1 MVQIIELPI
10 ELLIDHLLPC
20 IPLRDLLSLSCTC
33 KYFALVCGDDTF
45 WKRKASEEY
54 NFEGAGSART
64 SGFKHLYRG
73 LRHPRVFVWGD
84 AGNGRLALD
93 KRKHMNHDYTR
104 PERDTSYPVE
114 LDIRHRVVHLAA
126 GGWSFHALTDEGKVL
141 VWGTLDSTYSEA
153 GDDLGTSATVV
164 KEPLA
169 LALPQRIKSLSVGR
183 RHAILFDG
191 RRNIYVL
198 LQWGR
203 PIRLNAP
210 VLDGSWTGST
220 VVQVE
225 AGWDVCTFLTETGAV
240 FVVFP
245 FHGSFP
251 ESLEEHR
258 SQVATQPVVTQ
269 QAGQIPCVCMDV
281 QHHPTKLPP
290 IPNNLPALHQ
300 DALKPDAP
308 PKLVQIAAGDKFV
321 VGLTDGGHV
330 LKLDLPTY
338 DESELGRIITRG
350 DLRWNYLPKFCEV
363 AHVRNEPGFRPQ
375 GQEQTPLEDLK
386 VTHISAQFRT
396 FVVYST
402 VGSSVV
408 LLGDDHDNPRSPKII
423 PELQNRG
430 VISVVLGDYHY
441 CALTSNGE
449 LFSWGKYSNGAL
461 GLGSPR
467 SSIDYTTPTQI
478 HAPLLMPHTHHAQPR
493 PQDAEV
499 PTQVHFHHE
508 DNVRDRYVFAVAASG
523 WHCGALVID
532 LHSTSTSAE
541 GKSNPAQEGELKQD
555 PDDPGHTSMEG
566 RGHNNDASRQ
576 QPIAPFPS
584 RAEAER
590 AAGTQVPQIT
600 VPIVRGRGAPFRIG
614 YAARGAYAGR
624 GAGRGFANAS
634 NPGSGA
640 HPDRAEH

>member
-1 MVQIIELPI
+1 
-10 ELLIDHLLPC
+10 
-20 IPLRDLLSLSCTC
+20 
-33 KYFALVCGDDTF
+33 
-45 WKRKASEEY
+45 
-54 NFEGAGSART
+54 
-64 SGFKHLYRG
+64 
-73 LRHPRVFVWGD
+73 
-84 AGNGRLALD
+84 
-93 KRKHMNHDYTR
+93 MNHDYTR

-225 AGWDVCTFLTETGAV
+225 AGWDSSGDSTSGPNTMRMYGRPT
-240 FVVFP
+240 P
-245 FHGSFP
+245 
-251 ESLEEHR
+251 
-258 SQVATQPVVTQ
+258 
-269 QAGQIPCVCMDV
+269 
-281 QHHPTKLPP
+281 PTKLPP

-350 DLRWNYLPKFCEV
+350 DLRWNYVRTLSLLFFASADRLSVHIQQLPKFCEV

-386 VTHISAQFRT
+386 VTHVGLVISAQFRT

-555 PDDPGHTSMEG
+555 PDDPSHTSMEG